1 MAIRKLLRKI
11 ALYAGL
17 GLAVLFAISYVAY
30 RRDIRIARTRVAT
43 GSQIVDTP
51 CGRIE
56 YATAGEG
63 TPILAVH
70 GAGGGYDQG
79 LDIAGPL
86 ISGGF
91 RVIAMSRFGY
101 LRTPF
106 PADASPAAQA
116 DAHACL
122 LDALHVP
129 EVAVLG
135 ASAGAPSSMQFALRH
150 PDRTTAL
157 VLMVPLTY
165 PVRTEERFQGT
176 TPKQSFGFTKR
187 IVDAALGSDYL
198 FWLAPR
204 IAHDAVARGILGTP
218 PEVVSNA
225 SAEDRSHFE
234 EVLNHILPISTRRLG
249 LLNEAAV
256 GSSLGRYDLEH
267 ITAPTLLISAQDD
280 AYGTWE
286 GARYSADHIP
296 GARFLGFPSGGHMLV
311 GHQQEVTSEI
321 TRFLADAG
329 NKN

>member
-30 RRDIRIARTRVAT
+30 RRDIRLARARVAT

-101 LRTPF
+101 LRTPL
-106 PADASPAAQA
+106 PADASAAAQA

-122 LDALHVP
+122 LDALHIQ

-135 ASAGAPSSMQFALRH
+135 ASAGAPSSMQFAIRH

-165 PVRTEERFQGT
+165 PVRTEQRFQGA
-176 TPKQSFGFTKR
+176 TPAQSSGFRKW
-187 IVDAALGSDYL
+187 IVDVALGSDYL

-204 IAHDAVARGILGTP
+204 IAHDAVVRGILGTP
-218 PEVVSNA
+218 PEVVRNA